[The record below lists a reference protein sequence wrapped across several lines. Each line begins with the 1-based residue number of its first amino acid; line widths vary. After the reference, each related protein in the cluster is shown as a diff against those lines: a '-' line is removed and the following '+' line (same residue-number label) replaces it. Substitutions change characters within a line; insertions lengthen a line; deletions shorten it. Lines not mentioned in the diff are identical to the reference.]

1 MAQVAP
7 FLMFVALFVLLLLK
21 VPVAFALFIV
31 AVAFG
36 FAFWGSGGLYVCF
49 QGIWSL
55 MNNWPLVSLPLFV
68 FMGALL
74 ERSGVT
80 EELFVVFRRWIG
92 GYRGSLAI
100 ISVLLG
106 YVIGAMSG
114 VVAAAVA
121 ALALLIYPIMRKEN
135 YDEELAAGSI
145 LAASTLPQ
153 LVPPSFNMIV
163 YGANT
168 GVSVG
173 ALFAGGLGLGTLMTV
188 LFIAYIAIWS
198 YLNKDRVPVH
208 VEYVPLR
215 EKVVSLKY
223 VVGPL
228 TIILSVLGSIFTGM
242 ATPTEASGMGA
253 AVTLAY
259 VAIRGRLSRRIL
271 LEALATTAR
280 VTSMAV
286 WIMAGGSAF
295 SSVFSGLGGKAA
307 VTNFL
312 LSLPAARL
320 TVLAISIALIFVLG
334 MFVDPVSIIMIMA
347 PVLTPA
353 VVALGYNPVWWGVVF
368 CATLLTSYITPPVGM
383 AIYYL
388 MGVAKDV
395 KTEVLFKGVWPF
407 VALQIAAIAISIAFP
422 DTVMLF
428 VRALTPAR

>member
-1 MAQVAP
+1 MTQITP
-7 FLMFVALFVLLLLK
+7 FIMFVALFILLLLK
-21 VPVAFALFIV
+21 VPVAFALFLV
-31 AVAFG
+31 AVAFSYV
-36 FAFWGSGGLYVCF
+36 FWGFGGLYVCF
-49 QGIWSL
+49 QGVWSL
-55 MNNWPLVSLPLFV
+55 MNNWALVSLPLFV

-80 EELFVVFRRWIG
+80 EELFLVFRRWLG
-92 GYRGSLAI
+92 SYRGSLAI
-100 ISVLLG
+100 ISILLG

-121 ALALLIYPIMRKEN
+121 ALALLIYPMMRKEG
-135 YDEELAAGSI
+135 YDEGLAAGSI

-163 YGANT
+163 YGTAT

-173 ALFAGGLGLGTLMTV
+173 SLFAGGLGLGTLMTV
-188 LFIAYIAIWS
+188 LFIAYVAVWS
-198 YLNKDRVPVH
+198 HIYKDKVPV
-208 VEYVPLR
+208 YK
-215 EKVVSLKY
+215 EKVSLKEKVASLKY
-223 VVGPL
+223 LVGPL

-253 AVTLAY
+253 AVTLIY
-259 VAIRGRLSRRIL
+259 IAIRGKLNRKIL
-271 LEALATTAR
+271 LEAVTTTAR

-307 VTNFL
+307 VTSFL
-312 LSLPAARL
+312 MSLPAAKL
-320 TVLAISIALIFVLG
+320 TVLVLSIALIFVLG

-353 VVALGYNPVWWGVVF
+353 VVALGYDPVWWGVIF

-383 AIYYL
+383 ALYYL
-388 MGVAKDV
+388 MGVVKDV
-395 KTEVLFKGVWPF
+395 KTEVIFKAVWAF
-407 VALQIAAIAISIAFP
+407 VLLQIAAILISVAVP
-422 DTVMLF
+422 DTIMLF
-428 VRALTPAR
+428 VRLLTRYR